1 MAKPEPTRRAEYA
14 HFEPVSTRWMDNDV
28 YGHVN
33 NAHYYSF
40 FDSAINRYLIT
51 AGGLDIEAGA
61 AVGYIVSSRCEY
73 FRPIRYPDA
82 IEVGVCTD
90 RVGNSSATY
99 GVAIFVPGE
108 AEARAAGSMTHVFVE
123 RASSRPAPIPAR
135 LRAALEAIARR

>member
-1 MAKPEPTRRAEYA
+1 MAKPEPTRRSEYV
-14 HFEPVSTRWMDNDV
+14 HFEPVSTRWMDNDL

-40 FDSAINRYLIT
+40 FDSAINHYLIT

-61 AVGYIVSSRCEY
+61 TVGYIVSSRCEY

-99 GVAIFVPGE
+99 GVAIFIPGE
-108 AEARAAGSMTHVFVE
+108 VEARASGAMTHVFVD